1 MNKLINDFQNHSIEK
16 SDDDVDRLC
25 NQMINSGIEYD
36 ERKEL
41 YEFLELKKAGIK
53 VLRQTDERYT
63 RYLNGIDIWEIDG
76 VSYEYIRENIK
87 KYLNFETN
95 NFEPKEEHNDLVP
108 GRFLEDRESILSSF
122 NLWFS

>member
-95 NFEPKEEHNDLVP
+95 KDNAISKLKLMKLIDTQIKKVIEISE
-108 GRFLEDRESILSSF
+108 
-122 NLWFS
+122 